1 MQRLDAFDFD
11 VLADGAQDELLA
23 LILKIKR
30 DAEATEEETY
40 TLFLPHQLDSYVETC
55 ILRCR
60 QMVQQKSGVII

>member
-1 MQRLDAFDFD
+1 LGDFDFD

-30 DAEATEEETY
+30 DTEATEEGTY
-40 TLFLPHQLDSYVETC
+40 TMFLPHQLDGYVETC

-60 QMVQQKSGVII
+60 QVVQQKSGVII